1 MQPLTKTDSE
11 VTIKQKDHSEN
22 DFSEVFWMDEQ
33 NCTKSI
39 YLDETSISF
48 FNEHKKTTPLI
59 E

>member
-11 VTIKQKDHSEN
+11 VTIMQKDQSEN

-33 NCTKSI
+33 NCTKSSF
-39 YLDETSISF
+39 LDETSMSL
-48 FNEHKKTTPLI
+48 FNEHKKTMPLI

>member
-11 VTIKQKDHSEN
+11 VTIMQKDQSEN

-48 FNEHKKTTPLI
+48 F
-59 E
+59 